1 MCNNRIPEL
10 SKIIGM
16 KSYRSASI
24 EKKYK
29 PLINSGPVICHMCSG
44 EKEGSVWVPS
54 SGTGHDDM
62 IKVGEN
68 KWMDTPQTLPFL

>member
-44 EKEGSVWVPS
+44 EKEGSV
-54 SGTGHDDM
+54 
-62 IKVGEN
+62 
-68 KWMDTPQTLPFL
+68 